1 MIEQPDLFSFKPP
14 ERALARAADPRTS
27 FAAAAAVTK
36 HLPDLEATVLK
47 SVAAAG
53 RVGRNLD
60 EVCAD
65 TGLDKVTASPRFKP
79 LEGKGFILRAAFT
92 RAGRAGKQ
100 QTVWIAIGGPS
111 A

>member
-1 MIEQPDLFSFKPP
+1 MQQPDLFSP
-14 ERALARAADPRTS
+14 ERALARASDPRTS
-27 FAAAAAVTK
+27 HAAAHAVTER
-36 HLPDLEATVLK
+36 LPDLEAAVFN
-47 SVAAAG
+47 SVVAAG
-53 RVGRNLD
+53 RVGKNLD

-92 RAGRAGKQ
+92 RAGKAGKQ
-100 QTVWIAIGGPS
+100 QTVWIAIRRP